1 MRRVARFS
9 PWLNEATRDMVRRP
23 TPTPTSNPS
32 VLLLLLLLFMFGHKM
47 RAASRT
53 GWASGCGC
61 GLRGAPLIMQC
72 PTGTE
77 KASETRRLAPVSSSG
92 GGSWPLTTYNLHIS
106 LIFQC
111 IIKNAFNANRKI
123 LKALF
128 LINCFMRHEPCGRIA
143 NCCGHGIL
151 RMAI

>member
-1 MRRVARFS
+1 MRQLGTWSGDPPPPRHPIPPFFCCCFCFLCLVIKCGQLLGPDGQVAVDADSWCSINYAMSDWNRKS
-9 PWLNEATRDMVRRP
+9 LRNSATCPFQLIGRR
-23 TPTPTSNPS
+23 
-32 VLLLLLLLFMFGHKM
+32 
-47 RAASRT
+47 
-53 GWASGCGC
+53 
-61 GLRGAPLIMQC
+61 
-72 PTGTE
+72 E
-77 KASETRRLAPVSSSG
+77 E
-92 GGSWPLTTYNLHIS
+92 SWPLTTYNLHIS

-151 RMAI
+151 LMAI